1 MTNNTSNLK
10 SSQPRDWEGE
20 LNIAYMEKANLKL
33 KKKEFFTKNYQK
45 KDLIDRSDNSENQEE
60 YKLNRKKYKNL
71 FIKEKREEFKKKFT
85 ENNRK
90 DIPEI
95 QNKEKMLSF
104 ENYEEYNQNKTI
116 QNIRPVLRPF
126 IYNLAHF
133 VKESEVLQTF
143 VKMGVMIKKWD
154 TDRELCEFIIK
165 LDIERDIKP
174 HLIFLHEIKIPS
186 SKHAYIIEKNPY
198 FFKEKIQDLKIR
210 IEYLKSKR
218 FSDESIVEIV
228 TKAPRWLRLS
238 VEQVD
243 TKLGWLQKEFSL
255 TGKY

>member
-1 MTNNTSNLK
+1 
-10 SSQPRDWEGE
+10 
-20 LNIAYMEKANLKL
+20 
-33 KKKEFFTKNYQK
+33 
-45 KDLIDRSDNSENQEE
+45 
-60 YKLNRKKYKNL
+60 
-71 FIKEKREEFKKKFT
+71 
-85 ENNRK
+85 
-90 DIPEI
+90 
-95 QNKEKMLSF
+95 MLSF